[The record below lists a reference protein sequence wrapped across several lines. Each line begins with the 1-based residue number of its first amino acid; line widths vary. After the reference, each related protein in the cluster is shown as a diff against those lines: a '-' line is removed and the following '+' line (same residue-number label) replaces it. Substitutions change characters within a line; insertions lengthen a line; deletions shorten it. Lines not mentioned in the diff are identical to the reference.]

1 MIMKTLAAVPA
12 FIAAAMTFTATL
24 AISTVGPTA
33 EANAHTYTRPTN
45 HYIRQVTFPGAEAGK
60 VRVGLWI
67 MNPRN
72 GRVRLC
78 MLDDPETE
86 KENVLKCS
94 NWAGGSKEPGRYNM
108 MDIRSRVTRRFRRPG
123 TIPQKGVVGVWVI
136 NYHTG
141 NVRACIVHNPDDPA
155 GSLKCSGVQ

>member
-1 MIMKTLAAVPA
+1 MVVKYLAAVPA
-12 FIAAAMTFTATL
+12 FAAASVTL
-24 AISTVGPTA
+24 ATMTTLATS
-33 EANAHTYTRPTN
+33 EAQAHTFGRVVN
-45 HYIRQVTFPGAEAGK
+45 HYIRQATFPGSVAGT

-67 MNPRN
+67 MNPQS

-78 MLDDPETE
+78 MLDDPGAD

-108 MDIRSRVTRRFRRPG
+108 ININLRLRGRFYRPG
-123 TIPQKGVVGVWVI
+123 ATPRKGIVGVWVI

-141 NVRACIVHNPDDPA
+141 TVSACIVHNLDDPA
-155 GSLKCSGVQ
+155 GSLKCSPVK